1 MNFSENNSNQTHQQ
15 FIVNY
20 LSSMWDDVLDEKLR
34 TVFFNLP
41 QEEATSKINQFISK
55 IRSEATI
62 SRAKLTD
69 ENYRLPYYPIL
80 NLLKEYLAELSE
92 SEIEEYVAEAD
103 IYQLHK
109 PIFINFFNQRLTER
123 DEELILEE
131 LEYEQQQMLNSILS
145 LFFKLTEEKGPLIVI
160 VENLGLAE
168 ESTLRLIQFLLNDS
182 CKSTTMFIFSF
193 DKNQQAIMSDNKK
206 KKWDSFIKIIETENM
221 IINLNNRSQIN
232 NNLADDSLQNS
243 IKIEEL
249 IQLSTDCLNLFA
261 LEEAKEYL
269 TEAYNRYQKD
279 NSKLNQQDYI
289 KLLDLLGT
297 VYNYLGA
304 DNDAL
309 LNYQALA
316 DYLKKNGKPNKL
328 ADVYR
333 KIAVVHFKKYNLETA
348 EKIVKRGLRLVLD
361 EGDEE
366 QLVLIYFLICL
377 IQERRK
383 EYSAEQW
390 QNLYSKAVPLAKK
403 LGMDNT
409 LASFYTHFHYI
420 YYIEVVEQN
429 NKEAV
434 KKIQNANNMDNIF
447 AQKNNNS
454 LMGNT
459 YYKEVL
465 KIAKKYQNKYRLAAA
480 YQLKAVIYSGEGN
493 QEQVLNYYE
502 KSKDL
507 KEELDIKIDLAYVYN
522 GLGYHYSTREEY
534 KQAFEY
540 HNQAL
545 NCLREVKDYHEIAMT
560 CLNQGLNLFFAEEYQ
575 QSIFYLNEL
584 LEILRV
590 LQLDIV
596 MYQSQEKIYSL
607 LGINYLKTG
616 NLAKAEECI
625 IKLKFEDT
633 DKSSGDILEPF
644 FMELFSGL
652 YYKEKSNYE
661 DSKDHFEKALLLLND
676 IEYSIKYV
684 YPRFYYEYGL
694 MLKKFNRI
702 KEAKK
707 IFNRGLEYC
716 EELDFDFHQ
725 DLILDQLGA
734 TDTVNHFE
742 FEAIMFDFDW
752 IAESAELEETLNK
765 FHNQI
770 NRVKFLNKVQN
781 VLVEH
786 VEKEKMIDK
795 IIELIEYNFLVENS
809 YLYLNEKGD
818 WINYSKTEDLF
829 SSQFEL
835 EEFMELILAR
845 GEELITSHQEEF
857 TIREQLGDF
866 NSVILIPLQSQNGV
880 SGCLFC
886 STVSGDL
893 ELTADDLQIL
903 SILGKQLAI
912 ALERIAKDDEL
923 KRAHKELQN
932 SYQKV
937 LELSKTDFLTG
948 LYNRFELI
956 KKLKQEKNRIERYQR
971 DNLNHYSVMYIDL
984 DNFKYYND
992 QFGHDIGDLVLCKFA
1007 ELLEK
1012 ETREV
1017 DFVSRFG
1024 GDEFVVALPETK
1036 AESSYSV
1043 AKRIQEGLIEADQF
1057 CNDISDKLETDVEII
1072 SKNRLT
1078 CSIGIAENN
1087 PIDGLSNDQVLN
1099 RADQALYN
1107 VKNNGKDQIEIWT
1120 ED

>member
-1 MNFSENNSNQTHQQ
+1 
-15 FIVNY
+15 
-20 LSSMWDDVLDEKLR
+20 
-34 TVFFNLP
+34 
-41 QEEATSKINQFISK
+41 
-55 IRSEATI
+55 
-62 SRAKLTD
+62 
-69 ENYRLPYYPIL
+69 
-80 NLLKEYLAELSE
+80 
-92 SEIEEYVAEAD
+92 
-103 IYQLHK
+103 
-109 PIFINFFNQRLTER
+109 
-123 DEELILEE
+123 
-131 LEYEQQQMLNSILS
+131 
-145 LFFKLTEEKGPLIVI
+145 
-160 VENLGLAE
+160 
-168 ESTLRLIQFLLNDS
+168 
-182 CKSTTMFIFSF
+182 
-193 DKNQQAIMSDNKK
+193 
-206 KKWDSFIKIIETENM
+206 
-221 IINLNNRSQIN
+221 
-232 NNLADDSLQNS
+232 
-243 IKIEEL
+243 
-249 IQLSTDCLNLFA
+249 
-261 LEEAKEYL
+261 
-269 TEAYNRYQKD
+269 
-279 NSKLNQQDYI
+279 
-289 KLLDLLGT
+289 
-297 VYNYLGA
+297 
-304 DNDAL
+304 
-309 LNYQALA
+309 
-316 DYLKKNGKPNKL
+316 
-328 ADVYR
+328 
-333 KIAVVHFKKYNLETA
+333 
-348 EKIVKRGLRLVLD
+348 
-361 EGDEE
+361 
-366 QLVLIYFLICL
+366 
-377 IQERRK
+377 
-383 EYSAEQW
+383 
-390 QNLYSKAVPLAKK
+390 
-403 LGMDNT
+403 
-409 LASFYTHFHYI
+409 
-420 YYIEVVEQN
+420 
-429 NKEAV
+429 
-434 KKIQNANNMDNIF
+434 
-447 AQKNNNS
+447 
-454 LMGNT
+454 
-459 YYKEVL
+459 
-465 KIAKKYQNKYRLAAA
+465 
-480 YQLKAVIYSGEGN
+480 
-493 QEQVLNYYE
+493 
-502 KSKDL
+502 
-507 KEELDIKIDLAYVYN
+507 
-522 GLGYHYSTREEY
+522 
-534 KQAFEY
+534 
-540 HNQAL
+540 
-545 NCLREVKDYHEIAMT
+545 
-560 CLNQGLNLFFAEEYQ
+560 
-575 QSIFYLNEL
+575 
-584 LEILRV
+584 
-590 LQLDIV
+590 
-596 MYQSQEKIYSL
+596 
-607 LGINYLKTG
+607 
-616 NLAKAEECI
+616 
-625 IKLKFEDT
+625 
-633 DKSSGDILEPF
+633 
-644 FMELFSGL
+644 
-652 YYKEKSNYE
+652 
-661 DSKDHFEKALLLLND
+661 
-676 IEYSIKYV
+676 
-684 YPRFYYEYGL
+684 

-912 ALERIAKDDEL
+912 ALERIARDDEL